1 VPDVTA
7 LEHDVARLLPPIPP
21 EQVAEPKYWAA
32 KQSLLAFCRANRP
45 GTAVPPERRLAE
57 EFGISRMTVR
67 QAMQELVVEGYLTRG
82 QGRGTSV
89 APPKITHEITMRSTS
104 QAMRDQG
111 ATPTSRILT
120 LVEEPASTDVAERL
134 GLAPQTPV
142 VVLERLRYANSDVMA
157 LDYSYFEAARFP
169 GLIEHLSTRR
179 GLYET
184 LEAEYG
190 ALPVRAEETIEAAV
204 ASPRVAGLLD
214 TDTGAP
220 LLFAQRLGYLADGT
234 AVEWSSTCFRGD
246 RYRFLFCLEQD
257 VNAG

>member
-7 LEHDVARLLPPIPP
+7 LEDDVARLLRPVPP

-67 QAMQELVVEGYLTRG
+67 QAMQELVVEGHLTRG

-89 APPKITHEITMRSTS
+89 APPKLTHEITMGSTS
-104 QAMRDQG
+104 QAMSDQG
-111 ATPTSRILT
+111 IVATSRVLSVQT
-120 LVEEPASTDVAERL
+120 MPAPGDVAERL
-134 GLAPQTPV
+134 GLAPETPV
-142 VVLERLRYANSDVMA
+142 VALERLRYANSDVMA

-169 GLIEHLSTRR
+169 GLVDHLSTGR

-184 LEAEYG
+184 LETEYD

-214 TDTGAP
+214 TETGAP
-220 LLFAQRLGYLADGT
+220 LLLAQRFGRLADGT
-234 AVEWSSTCFRGD
+234 PVEWSSTWFRGD
-246 RYRFLFCLEQD
+246 RYRFLLRLAQD
-257 VNAG
+257 ANAG